1 MDVINDDTLF
11 QKGEIDVALLHKKNK
26 SESFLL
32 SCIKDSEN
40 SFSARAMMQEYHY
53 FSDHTATMSD
63 LMYLLEC
70 ARQAET
76 YIVHQYNKQPLDIHF
91 ILSDW
96 SGQFTSDFLPLR
108 EFSSQEIKFRVF
120 LKSSQFIK
128 NRLISQDYHFEF
140 YDETIYAEFK
150 MSVKYMTD
158 AAYEVIR
165 KKSIKEDTSN
175 FFFNATEKLSSIIP
189 ESIFRKDKHN
199 VVIRTEQCNENHCI
213 SFICVD
219 RNNTAY
225 FDHEQD
231 HYPAMVLMEAGK
243 QNCQYWIYRNTENFI
258 PVMVYMKSNFFK
270 YAELESAIKIISS
283 VSLNAGDNCFEFNVS
298 LQQKEMKLAEMKYV
312 FSSLH
317 KIGKKSET
325 NK

>member
-40 SFSARAMMQEYHY
+40 SFSARAMMQEHHY

-165 KKSIKEDTSN
+165 KKASKKIQVIFSLMQQKNYQVLFLKAFS
-175 FFFNATEKLSSIIP
+175 EKISTMLLS
-189 ESIFRKDKHN
+189 ELNN
-199 VVIRTEQCNENHCI
+199 V
-213 SFICVD
+213 
-219 RNNTAY
+219 
-225 FDHEQD
+225 
-231 HYPAMVLMEAGK
+231 M
-243 QNCQYWIYRNTENFI
+243 
-258 PVMVYMKSNFFK
+258 
-270 YAELESAIKIISS
+270 KIIASHLF
-283 VSLNAGDNCFEFNVS
+283 VSIEITRLIS
-298 LQQKEMKLAEMKYV
+298 IMSKTIILRWY
-312 FSSLH
+312 
-317 KIGKKSET
+317 
-325 NK
+325 